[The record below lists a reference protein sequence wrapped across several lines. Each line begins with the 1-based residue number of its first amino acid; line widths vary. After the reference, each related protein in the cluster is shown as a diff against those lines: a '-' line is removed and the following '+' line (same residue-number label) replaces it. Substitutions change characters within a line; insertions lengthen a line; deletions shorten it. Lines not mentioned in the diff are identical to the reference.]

1 MALGMMSLG
10 TILKSG
16 RTSTLW
22 RGLVALGLLGGAIAA
37 VAPPANIGLVGG
49 KTGDFETTAPY
60 VILLDA
66 ATGTILF
73 EKYADTPTPPSSMTK
88 LMTAEVVFNEL
99 KRGHITLD
107 TEYMT
112 SENAWRKGGAP
123 SHTSS
128 MFLPIHSKSRVEDL
142 IQGAVVQSGNDACI
156 TLAEGL
162 AGNEKA
168 FAEKM
173 NARARELGFQKSNF
187 ANSTGL
193 PDTAQKMSVRD
204 LGKLARHIIHTYPD
218 YYKYFGET
226 EFTWNKIRQQNRNP
240 LITMNI
246 GADGLKT
253 GFTVDGGYGLV
264 GSAGQNGTPPL
275 VVVNGLKSRRG
286 RGDEAKR
293 LLDYGFKSFEA
304 RPLFD
309 EGTIVGAAKLFRGAS
324 GRVDLIGNGAIS
336 VLMPKNSSD
345 RLSAKIVYAGP
356 VPAPI
361 AAGQQVAS
369 LNVYRGDR
377 LVLEAPLYAV
387 DSVERGNLRRRAFD
401 GAAELVIG
409 LIRMGVSS
417 IGTKKSG

>member
-1 MALGMMSLG
+1 MSQTKMAQIEMTQIKMPLG
-10 TILKSG
+10 TVLKSW
-16 RTSTLW
+16 RKSSLR

-37 VAPPANIGLVGG
+37 VAAPANIGLVGG

-99 KRGHITLD
+99 KQGHITLD

-162 AGNEKA
+162 AGNERA

-173 NARARELGFQKSNF
+173 NARARELGLQKSNF

-193 PDTAQKMSVRD
+193 PDAAQKMSVRD
-204 LGKLARHIIHTYPD
+204 LLQLAPGAVVELDRLA
-218 YYKYFGET
+218 GE
-226 EFTWNKIRQQNRNP
+226 P
-240 LITMNI
+240 L
-246 GADGLKT
+246 D
-253 GFTVDGGYGLV
+253 VLV
-264 GSAGQNGTPPL
+264 NGVRIARGEV
-275 VVVNGLKSRRG
+275 VVVNEKFGIRLTDVVSETERM
-286 RGDEAKR
+286 EHAK
-293 LLDYGFKSFEA
+293 
-304 RPLFD
+304 
-309 EGTIVGAAKLFRGAS
+309 
-324 GRVDLIGNGAIS
+324 
-336 VLMPKNSSD
+336 
-345 RLSAKIVYAGP
+345 
-356 VPAPI
+356 
-361 AAGQQVAS
+361 
-369 LNVYRGDR
+369 
-377 LVLEAPLYAV
+377 
-387 DSVERGNLRRRAFD
+387 
-401 GAAELVIG
+401 
-409 LIRMGVSS
+409 
-417 IGTKKSG
+417 

>member
-1 MALGMMSLG
+1 MALGKMSAVLE
-10 TILKSG
+10 SW
-16 RTSTLW
+16 RNSSLW
-22 RGLVALGLLGGAIAA
+22 RGLVALGLVAGAIAA
-37 VAPPANIGLVGG
+37 VAAPANIGLVGG
-49 KTGDFETTAPY
+49 KTGDFDTTAPY
-60 VILLDA
+60 VVLLDA

-73 EKYADTPTPPSSMTK
+73 EKYADTPTPPSSMAK
-88 LMTAEVVFNEL
+88 LMTAEIVFNEL
-99 KRGHITLD
+99 KQGNITLD

-128 MFLPIHSKSRVEDL
+128 MFLPIHSRSRVEDL

-162 AGNEKA
+162 AGNERG
-168 FAEKM
+168 FVEKM
-173 NARARELGFQKSNF
+173 NKRARELGMQKAYF
-187 ANSTGL
+187 TNSTGL
-193 PDTAQKMSVRD
+193 PDPAQKVTVRE
-204 LGKLARHIIHTYPD
+204 LGKLARHIIRTYPN
-218 YYKYFGET
+218 YYKYFGEA

-240 LITMNI
+240 LMTMNI

-264 GSAGQNGTPPL
+264 GSAVQNGTRL
-275 VVVNGLKSRRG
+275 IVVVNGLKSAKE

-293 LLDYGFKSFEA
+293 LLDYGFKSFES
-304 RPLFD
+304 RPLFE
-309 EGTIVGAAKLFRGAS
+309 EGQVVGAAKLFGGSA
-324 GRVDLIGNGAIS
+324 GRVDLVGNGPIG

-345 RLSAKIVYAGP
+345 RVSAKIVYAGP

-361 AAGQQVAS
+361 SAGQQIAN

-377 LVLEAPLYAV
+377 LVLEAPLYAADGV
-387 DSVERGNLRRRAFD
+387 QRGNLRQRAID
-401 GAAELVIG
+401 GATELVIG

-417 IGTKKSG
+417 IGTKKS